1 MIFTNAANFPAWKN
15 KNQEIYATIKDWDL
29 IVMALDDKN
38 GTEQEG
44 RVRFSFPLE
53 WVSRSRE
60 GDPEAMESLYGQFKS
75 PFYGIA
81 FRYTANSAVS
91 EDLLQDIFVKI
102 FTNLDK
108 LDNDEAFSGWAFR
121 IAVNTCLSYLRRR
134 KTQLSKSVAMEDVE
148 YSLADNSG
156 RQHENLLNQP
166 IEDALSTLSN
176 KLKSVF
182 MLHDIQGFKHTEIAQ
197 MLGCSVGTSKSQLF
211 KARMKIRKQL
221 AGKQLI

>member
-1 MIFTNAANFPAWKN
+1 MITAAAVNFPAWRI
-15 KNQEIYATIKDWDL
+15 KNQLICATIENWDS
-29 IVMALDDKN
+29 IFMALDNKN
-38 GTEQEG
+38 STAEDG
-44 RVRFSFPLE
+44 RTRFSFPLE

-60 GDPEAMESLYGQFKS
+60 GDSEAMTALYGQFKS

-91 EDLLQDIFVKI
+91 EDLLQDVFVKI

-108 LDNDEAFSGWAFR
+108 LDNDEAFTGWAFR

-148 YSLADNSG
+148 YSLADNNN
-156 RQHENLLNQP
+156 RQHENMLNRP
-166 IEDALSTLSN
+166 IEDALNTLSN

-197 MLGCSVGTSKSQLF
+197 ILGCSVGTSKSQLF